1 MIFAIYLLYV
11 GDHSLISCDQ
21 EDESIW
27 KILAMQ
33 KWLPDIGFKTLGIIP
48 Q

>member
-1 MIFAIYLLYV
+1 M
-11 GDHSLISCDQ
+11 GRHSLNITDQ

-27 KILAMQ
+27 KILAMES
-33 KWLPDIGFKTLGIIP
+33 WLPDIGFKTYGIIP